1 MSLKVE
7 IVGSM
12 SGNGTGGVEIYNP
25 HVDDREGKPGM
36 LVYAEERRLWKQRTL
51 LFLDADGS
59 RNMNVDG
66 TVSGTP
72 DNVHNGVDNVYWT
85 AAATTGTWDFESTTQ
100 ANSGTKSIEAVN
112 MSDGDVATISKGSD
126 LDFGSFAAI
135 SGFIYITKVNT
146 GNNNFNIS
154 FFDSSVQTGNSVD
167 ILDYVDSGTLNTW
180 HKFTI
185 PKADFGILGQTIDEL
200 TVSVVRTTGAA
211 PGFYLDDMKIEE
223 SAGIC
228 FVAQPAST
236 KIFEYSRIELYFEDA
251 LASTLADAAAPFIKL
266 DGILG
271 ITPAIGF
278 TLQRFEDRVAQI
290 SLTFKTVS
298 DLMSLT
304 FHVADFGSDGTNT
317 FLKLAA
323 DLTTNSRL
331 IETNDDRQ
339 VITINDDFTGL
350 LNFRAY
356 LIGREL
362 VESKSI

>member
-7 IVGSM
+7 IIGSM

-25 HVDDREGKPGM
+25 HVDKREGKPGM

-72 DNVHNGVDNVYWT
+72 DNVHNGIDNVYWT
-85 AAATTGTWDFESTTQ
+85 AAATIGTWDFESTAQ
-100 ANSGTKSIEAVN
+100 FNSGAQSIQAIN
-112 MSDGDVATISKGSD
+112 MSDGDTATISKGAD
-126 LDFGSFAAI
+126 LDFGNFAAV
-135 SGFIYITKVNT
+135 SGFIFITKVNIS
-146 GNNNFNIS
+146 NNQFNIL
-154 FFDSSVQTGNSVD
+154 FFDNGISTGNSVD

-180 HKFTI
+180 HKFII

-251 LASTLADAAAPFIKL
+251 LASTLTDAALPFVKL

-271 ITPAIGF
+271 ITPTIGF

-290 SLTFKTVS
+290 SLVFKTVS
-298 DLMSLT
+298 DMMSLT
-304 FHVADFGSDGTNT
+304 FHVVDAGSDGTNT

-331 IETNDDRQ
+331 VETNDDQQ

-362 VESKSI
+362 VESKAI